1 MNTLGAIFKPEII
14 CPFPVM
20 STQPL
25 WSDSVPFGLSAVQF
39 RLLLV
44 TTLEMIQHMFLRDI
58 LILTNC
64 LIWTIKF
71 LHIVLRTLHLSI
83 TTDAYLSRITPNVRG
98 STRQFMMQLL
108 VAGDEQD
115 LQDADQYCALVL
127 GMWLCRFFKVIY
139 AFSIEISKKENT
151 NANTLHSFLPS
162 LFRAANHTASHLL
175 LCGFAAHTAFGLQP
189 RFPSC
194 LTARKW

>member
-44 TTLEMIQHMFLRDI
+44 TTLEMIQHMFLRGI

-83 TTDAYLSRITPNVRG
+83 TTDAYLSRITPNGRG

-108 VAGDEQD
+108 VAGGYQ
-115 LQDADQYCALVL
+115 VL
-127 GMWLCRFFKVIY
+127 HHK
-139 AFSIEISKKENT
+139 
-151 NANTLHSFLPS
+151 
-162 LFRAANHTASHLL
+162 
-175 LCGFAAHTAFGLQP
+175 
-189 RFPSC
+189 
-194 LTARKW
+194 